1 MRDEREFPAA
11 PERAEAELSAALRR
25 EADALPTGPAPVD
38 AVVRAGRSRRR
49 TRRAVVLGSAA
60 AVAVLAALP
69 LLPGAADP
77 GRVEPAV
84 PSPAPA
90 DPSGTG
96 PRTVEPYAPVTVAPG
111 LRLGLLPGGRQ
122 TYVLAEPEGFRE
134 AVEHAREQGLGENIR
149 PRSIS
154 AGYLA
159 MAGTGVERVEGAWR
173 LPEPP
178 RRIVVTVAGKEYPAE
193 LFTLPGDPGWGVY
206 FLDTTALPRFDT
218 FTVTAYDAEGEVFD
232 RVDVGRWSDGA

>member
-11 PERAEAELSAALRR
+11 AERAVAELSAALRR
-25 EADALPTGPAPVD
+25 EADALPTGPAPVE

-60 AVAVLAALP
+60 AVTLLAALP
-69 LLPGAADP
+69 LLPGTADP

-122 TYVLAEPEGFRE
+122 TYVLAEAEGFRE
-134 AVEHAREQGLGENIR
+134 AVEHAREQGLGENIG

-154 AGYLA
+154 SGHLA
-159 MAGTGVERVEGAWR
+159 IEGTGIERIEGVWR
-173 LPEPP
+173 LPGQPL
-178 RRIVVTVAGKEYPAE
+178 RIVVTAGGEEHRAE
-193 LFTLPGDPGWGVY
+193 LFTLPGEPGWGVY
-206 FLDTTALPRFDT
+206 FLDTTTLPPFDSY
-218 FTVTAYDAEGEVFD
+218 TVTAYDADGKVFD
-232 RVDVGRWSDGA
+232 TLDVDRDVSG